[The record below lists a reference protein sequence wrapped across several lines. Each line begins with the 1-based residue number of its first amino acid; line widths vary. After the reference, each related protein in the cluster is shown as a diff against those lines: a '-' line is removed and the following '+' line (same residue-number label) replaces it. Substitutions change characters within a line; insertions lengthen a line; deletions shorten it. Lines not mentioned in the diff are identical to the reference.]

1 MAYQSPFTGFQID
14 IALAKANAALPADD
28 ASLTQLAHGA
38 AFATDLAGQAVRSV
52 SEHAVATQVHGIS
65 TFGASLVD
73 DTDAATARATLA
85 LGDSATKNVGATA
98 NTVAAGDHGHTGVYA
113 LAAQGVTNGNSHNHD
128 GGDGA
133 QIAYTA
139 LSGLPTLGSAASK
152 EVGTTSGTVAAGDDS
167 RLTGAASE
175 DNRVLYDAQV
185 TCAVS
190 YAANLAGQAARS
202 LTGSVPGQPPASA
215 TAPGQPGQIAHDSE
229 YFYLCVALNTW
240 KRSPLTTWP

>member
-14 IALAKANAALPADD
+14 TALAKANAALPADD

-73 DTDAATARATLA
+73 DADAATARATLA
-85 LGDSATKNVGATA
+85 LGDSATK
-98 NTVAAGDHGHTGVYA
+98 
-113 LAAQGVTNGNSHNHD
+113 
-128 GGDGA
+128 
-133 QIAYTA
+133 
-139 LSGLPTLGSAASK
+139 K
-152 EVGTTSGTVAAGDDS
+152 VGTTSGTVAAGDDS

-190 YAANLAGQAARS
+190 YAADLAGQAARS